1 MLVVVRPEEKI
12 ISHECHVV
20 ECQSAAGCKWAQ
32 RFKLYEARH
41 VRGVGGSRTEAEHAG
56 RQAGV

>member
-1 MLVVVRPEEKI
+1 MLGVVRPEKI

-20 ECQSAAGCKWAQ
+20 ESQSAAGFKWAQ
-32 RFKLYEARH
+32 RFKLYEARQ

-56 RQAGV
+56 RHAGV